1 MSVQA
6 LFGLS
11 VLLSFVAF
19 GIIAKLYIV
28 PKLRAK
34 HRQDAVLPLVVLHT
48 FRFVG
53 LSFLVPGVVS
63 PSLSPAF
70 AAPAA
75 YGDLIA
81 TILAITATFAL
92 LARAR
97 WAVAVVW
104 LFNTWGTGDL
114 LYAFYAGFVS
124 FGGDPGRNFLAPSP
138 AEKFRVSLTLIKNGS
153 LSWLLSFG
161 FVSDPSGPPSFGDR
175 KRSPAQMTPSRIR
188 SPLSRSIA
196 LFDGGS
202 AMARSWLKVSE
213 FDKLCDDRRRRNRSL
228 EADNAVRATP
238 SNFPA
243 AFS

>member
-1 MSVQA
+1 MPVQA

-48 FRFVG
+48 FQFVG

-92 LARAR
+92 LARAH

-124 FGGDPGRNFLAPSP
+124 FGGDPGVLGATFFIPTVVVPLLLVTHVVI
-138 AEKFRVSLTLIKNGS
+138 F
-153 LSWLLSFG
+153 WLLLR
-161 FVSDPSGPPSFGDR
+161 P
-175 KRSPAQMTPSRIR
+175 RS
-188 SPLSRSIA
+188 
-196 LFDGGS
+196 
-202 AMARSWLKVSE
+202 SE
-213 FDKLCDDRRRRNRSL
+213 
-228 EADNAVRATP
+228 
-238 SNFPA
+238 
-243 AFS
+243 